1 MYRCF
6 FILITL
12 LYKYNFFPMISLSL
26 SFSVFSSSLSFC
38 KPKEHSL
45 WSCKILGGK
54 QGAVSSLCKWMVNE
68 SARAQSLPNPTYN
81 R

>member
-26 SFSVFSSSLSFC
+26 SFSVFSSSLSFY
-38 KPKEHSL
+38 KPKEHSYGHAKY
-45 WSCKILGGK
+45 WVVNRV
-54 QGAVSSLCKWMVNE
+54 QYRLCASGEWVNTCTKPP
-68 SARAQSLPNPTYN
+68 QPHIQ
-81 R
+81 